1 MKEET
6 LKSMCPPTGQATRV
20 RRFCPGPRRWKLC
33 PALLFH
39 FSLTDTAERP
49 EGTPRS
55 FRRVALV
62 RMEAPDAGKQWVGV
76 DWATEVFWPEMECR
90 LWRVAAAEMKNL
102 KIARDLVPSVSFGS
116 NKKTYTAAAVHGEL
130 FVLFDVLVFL
140 FLSSW
145 IISALQADGRVNVSS
160 NRKKNYIN
168 LKERDKN
175 WIVFPLKNVKR
186 LFRNAVGPADKS
198 TITTRVVNFC
208 WINEIT
214 LQHLCRVIHLA
225 RGWGMSAAVHVG
237 QKNEFSNFF
246 FFSGRNRR
254 NNVSAKRWNVLWPAF
269 SFCCCPVCLLVF
281 IFWIFDATKRN
292 MSCSQH
298 RWWLND

>member
-1 MKEET
+1 MRLAPPKKFCSLERQQTFFCPFKRKQNPHLGRGRKKWQGQSLNFFFWDASSPCGGHLFPHFDRMAPTWRWWWRCHHPKQKKGADVMKEET

-130 FVLFDVLVFL
+130 FVLFDVL
-140 FLSSW
+140 
-145 IISALQADGRVNVSS
+145 A
-160 NRKKNYIN
+160 
-168 LKERDKN
+168 
-175 WIVFPLKNVKR
+175 
-186 LFRNAVGPADKS
+186 
-198 TITTRVVNFC
+198 
-208 WINEIT
+208 
-214 LQHLCRVIHLA
+214 
-225 RGWGMSAAVHVG
+225 
-237 QKNEFSNFF
+237 FF
-246 FFSGRNRR
+246 E
-254 NNVSAKRWNVLWPAF
+254 
-269 SFCCCPVCLLVF
+269 
-281 IFWIFDATKRN
+281 
-292 MSCSQH
+292 
-298 RWWLND
+298 